1 MLQLKSTTS
10 AKNFTILKQDGY
22 LKSQRKLLSNLLH
35 KSDHTIQ
42 SLLCSIWAVLLL
54 DISDDCPG
62 TLRSKFLLSIN
73 FSLCRKSCQEK
84 CSISNNAQQFM
95 PHFYIF
101 PHDGKRGQSLTQ
113 PDNGSAGSAECHCT
127 DRKPTLA
134 LGMRG

>member
-22 LKSQRKLLSNLLH
+22 LKSQKKLLSNLLH

-62 TLRSKFLLSIN
+62 TLGSKFLLSIN

-113 PDNGSAGSAECHCT
+113 PDNGSAGNAECHCT
-127 DRKPTLA
+127 NRKPTLA